1 MSKKRNLNSLIKI
14 ALLGAI
20 AFIIMLFEFPI
31 PGFPPFLKLD
41 FSDLPALIGG
51 FALGPVAGIMVELIK
66 NILNVVMHGTT
77 TGGVGEL
84 ANLLVG
90 GVFVYVA
97 SFIYHKNKT
106 RKSAV
111 MGLIAGTILMTIVA
125 GVFNFYVLI
134 PLYATLF
141 GGLENVIGAAAVAN
155 KSINSLGT
163 LIVIG
168 ITPFNILKGI
178 IVSGITL
185 ALYKKVSP
193 LIHKESLNV
202 EQQKLREKA
211 SNL

>member
-1 MSKKRNLNSLIKI
+1 MSKKKNLNSLIKI
-14 ALLGAI
+14 SLLGAI

-51 FALGPVAGIMVELIK
+51 FALGPVAGVLIELIK
-66 NILNVVMHGTT
+66 NILNLIMHGTT
-77 TGGVGEL
+77 TGGTGEL

-90 GVFVYVA
+90 GIFVYVA
-97 SFIYHKNKT
+97 SFIYHRNKNK
-106 RKSAV
+106 KNAV
-111 MGLIAGTILMTIVA
+111 MGLVAGTIAMTVVA
-125 GVFNFYVLI
+125 GAFNYFILI

-155 KSINSLGT
+155 KAINSLGT

-178 IVSGITL
+178 VVSGITL

-193 LIHKESLNV
+193 LIHKENV
-202 EQQKLREKA
+202 NLEQKKLKGET

>member
-1 MSKKRNLNSLIKI
+1 
-14 ALLGAI
+14 
-20 AFIIMLFEFPI
+20 
-31 PGFPPFLKLD
+31 
-41 FSDLPALIGG
+41 
-51 FALGPVAGIMVELIK
+51 
-66 NILNVVMHGTT
+66 
-77 TGGVGEL
+77 
-84 ANLLVG
+84 
-90 GVFVYVA
+90 
-97 SFIYHKNKT
+97 
-106 RKSAV
+106 
-111 MGLIAGTILMTIVA
+111 MTIVA

-141 GGLENVIGAAAVAN
+141 GGIENVIGAAAVAN

>member
-106 RKSAV
+106 RKNAV